1 MQMNLHELQT
11 FVSIAQLGGV
21 TRAAGQLHRSQP
33 AITRRIKLLEDQLGV
48 PLLERG
54 RGGARITE
62 AGRIFLPY
70 AEAVLAALKDGTQA
84 VRALQGDDHSA
95 ASLAIVGTLAGTTI
109 VEQLRRFSAGH
120 RNARLELRTAN
131 SFEVSDMVRRGEVSL
146 GLRYFGDS
154 SAELVSQKISE
165 ERVVV
170 VCSAQHK
177 WAGKRLRD
185 PKQLRADQWL
195 ALPMTRHRDSFAH
208 LVARQLASAQLD
220 DVSVMAIDSLTAQK
234 RLIEAGIGIALLPES
249 STQEELRLGTLM
261 TIDIPHLQTT
271 VPIHVLY
278 RKNGYLTGA
287 SRALLSIIR
296 GAPVRPTAAA
306 RQNRIGK
313 PSGRRS
319 RSAASV
325 GSSSKKKRAD

>member
-1 MQMNLHELQT
+1 MNLHELQT
-11 FVSIAQLGGV
+11 FVSIARLGGL

-54 RGGARITE
+54 RGGTMLTE
-62 AGRIFLPY
+62 AGRTFLPY
-70 AEAVLAALKDGTQA
+70 AEVVLAALKDGAQA
-84 VRALQGDDHSA
+84 VQALQGEDHGA
-95 ASLAIVGTLAGTTI
+95 VSLAIVGTLAGTTI
-109 VEQLRRFSAGH
+109 VEQLRRFSARH

-146 GLRYFGDS
+146 GLRYFGDP
-154 SAELVSQKISE
+154 SAELISQKISE
-165 ERVVV
+165 ERIVV

-177 WAGKRLRD
+177 CAGKRLRD
-185 PKQLRADQWL
+185 PRRLRTDRWL
-195 ALPMTRHRDSFAH
+195 ALPMTRHRESFAH
-208 LVARQLASAQLD
+208 LVARQLASARLD
-220 DVSVMAIDSLTAQK
+220 DMPVMAIDSLTAQK

-249 STQEELRLGTLM
+249 IIQEELRLGTLR

-287 SRALLSIIR
+287 SRTLLSLISA
-296 GAPVRPTAAA
+296 APVRPTAAA
-306 RQNRIGK
+306 HPNRK
-313 PSGRRS
+313 RKSSPRRH
-319 RSAASV
+319 RSST
-325 GSSSKKKRAD
+325 